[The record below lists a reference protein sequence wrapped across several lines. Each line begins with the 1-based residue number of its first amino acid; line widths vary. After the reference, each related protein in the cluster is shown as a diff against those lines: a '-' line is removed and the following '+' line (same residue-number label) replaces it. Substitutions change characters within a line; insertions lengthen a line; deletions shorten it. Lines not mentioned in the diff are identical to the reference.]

1 MKWGFFLITIL
12 FLISCQ
18 TNLVKSRYLASPSNR
33 HVVLD
38 IDWTI
43 VASEKE
49 EYRLND
55 GVREY
60 IEYLIEKDVKI
71 SFFSG
76 GDRERNIKLLKEIK
90 LKNGKSFF
98 DVAYK
103 IKSKEDL
110 TTIPNAIEN
119 ARFSERFKKDLTLI
133 DLKLENVVLIE
144 DNPQFYL
151 DETQKKNLFWL
162 GKTFNHYETY
172 NEVKTARKKL
182 TGKDLDYV
190 PKSYEEWFVARKKF
204 LLVKE
209 HTAKAFELQEELG
222 IEFVEAFRR
231 IYEKMR
237 YFEADMNAYWA
248 HYLRETQADAVTNS
262 TSCQKMFLV
271 LVKN

>member
-1 MKWGFFLITIL
+1 
-12 FLISCQ
+12 
-18 TNLVKSRYLASPSNR
+18 
-33 HVVLD
+33 VVLD

-43 VASEKE
+43 VASQNE

-60 IEYLIEKDVKI
+60 VEYLLEKDVKI

-76 GDRERNIKLLKEIK
+76 GDKERNIKLLKEIK
-90 LKNGKSFF
+90 LKNGRSFF
-98 DVAYK
+98 DIAYK
-103 IKSKEDL
+103 IKSKDDL
-110 TTIPNAIEN
+110 TTMPNVLEN
-119 ARFSERFKKDLTLI
+119 ARFSERYKKDLTLI
-133 DLKLENVVLIE
+133 DLKLENIVLIE

-172 NEVKTARKKL
+172 AEVKAARKSL
-182 TGKDLDYV
+182 TGKDLQYV
-190 PKSYEEWFVARKKF
+190 PKSFEEWLVARKKF
-204 LLVKE
+204 FLVKE
-209 HTAKAFELQEELG
+209 HTVKAFELQEELG

-237 YFEADMNAYWA
+237 YSESDMNAHWA
-248 HYLRETQADAVTNS
+248 HHLRETKIDVVANA